1 MARLPREEN
10 RIPTIGA
17 ISSADSES
25 LVILEANA
33 TTKSLNVHIMGDDV
47 GIGGGTQYAVDAALG
62 ATPTGTLAIAIRDD
76 ALSTLTPVE
85 GDAIGV
91 RVDANGALWV
101 IPSGTTTISG
111 TVTANAG
118 TNLNTSA
125 LALETTAT
133 SIKTAVET
141 IDNAIS
147 GTEMQVDVLTMPSV
161 TVTAT
166 NLDVRDLTATDVVTV
181 TGGVG
186 QTADVKIT
194 LDSESVAVTNAGLTS
209 LNGAISGTEVQV
221 DVLTMPS
228 VTVTATNLDI
238 RDLTAV
244 DVVTA
249 NLSAVDNT
257 VLDNIDA
264 DTSAIQTAVELV
276 DDVVF
281 TDDTSTHTT
290 GTTKGVGIM
299 AAATPTDG
307 SVNAN
312 DIGMVAMSVDRRI
325 HTDTQIVGQDVN
337 LTVDLGTTD
346 NAVLDAIEADTTTIA
361 GAVAGTEMQV
371 DVLTMPS
378 VTVTA
383 TNLDIRDLTA
393 TDVVT
398 VTGGVGQT
406 ADVKV
411 TLDSES
417 VAVTGTFWQATQ
429 PVSNAG
435 TFAVQDSQDVMLG
448 TDFSNVLGTG
458 SLIDA
463 NSNIN
468 VNLRNGAQAL
478 NYGPD
483 NADNVTVVTTNSQ
496 PKTLARLYGF
506 DGVTWD
512 RLPGDATAGLKVDLG
527 ADNDVTVTGSVT
539 ANAGTNLNTSALALE
554 TGGNLAGAATS
565 LAVLDDWDETNRAAV
580 NTIAGQVG
588 VQGASGIATALT
600 QRVVLATDVAL
611 PAGTNGIG
619 KLTSNTG
626 VDIGDVDVTSVV
638 PGTAATSLGKAEDGG
653 HTTGDV
659 GVFALGVRNDTPNA
673 ALTTADLDYSPIAT
687 YRTGALR
694 IAPPEEDFAVLGS
707 NSVKKY
713 YANTGAVTDGI
724 VWSPAAGKRWYV
736 TDIFVGIS
744 AAATITLEDD
754 LTAGDSTVWAMDAA
768 ANSGWSHH
776 FSTPLFSGED
786 AMDLIITTTAG
797 NVKVMVV
804 GYEI

>member
-1 MARLPREEN
+1 VARLPREEN

-17 ISSADSES
+17 ISSVDNES
-25 LVILEANA
+25 LVILEANP

-249 NLSAVDNT
+249 NLSATDNA
-257 VLDNIDA
+257 VLDNIDT
-264 DTSAIQTAVELV
+264 DTSAIQTAVELI
-276 DDVVF
+276 DDTVF
-281 TDDTSTHTT
+281 TDDTSTHAT
-290 GTTKGVGIM
+290 GTTKGIGIM

-312 DIGMVAMSVDRRI
+312 DIGMVAMSTDRRI
-325 HTDTQIVGQDVN
+325 HTDTQIVGQDAN
-337 LTVDLGTTD
+337 LTVDLGATD

-361 GAVAGTEMQV
+361 GAVSGTEMQV
-371 DVLTMPS
+371 DIITMPS

-393 TDVVT
+393 VDVI
-398 VTGGVGQT
+398 T
-406 ADVKV
+406 ANLSAVDNAV
-411 TLDSES
+411 LDAIEADTTTIAG
-417 VAVTGTFWQATQ
+417 AVTGTEMQVDVITM
-429 PVSNAG
+429 PTV
-435 TFAVQDSQDVMLG
+435 TVDSELTTADLDTGVG
-448 TDFSNVLGTG
+448 TDTRAVVGLVG
-458 SLIDA
+458 SKSGGGELI
-463 NSNIN
+463 
-468 VNLRNGAQAL
+468 
-478 NYGPD
+478 
-483 NADNVTVVTTNSQ
+483 
-496 PKTLARLYGF
+496 
-506 DGVTWD
+506 
-512 RLPGDATAGLKVDLG
+512 PGDATAGLKVDLG

-638 PGTAATSLGKAEDGG
+638 PGTAATNLGKAEDGG

-659 GVFALGVRNDTPNA
+659 GIFALGVRNDTPNA
-673 ALTTADLDYSPIAT
+673 ALTGSDLDYSPVAV

-713 YANTGAVTDGI
+713 YSATGAVTDGI